1 MQNLLQLFARYG
13 SFIVFVLLEV
23 ICLYLIINY
32 NKQQKE
38 IYLNSSNILSGWIT
52 ERTDQI
58 ARFWNLSEIS
68 DSLAMDN
75 ARLRTLLDKATF
87 ENLPTTDT
95 IVDTVYTQEYMYT
108 PARVVGN
115 SIILWDNH
123 LTINK
128 GSKDGIRQGMGLI
141 TERGVVGIVSNVTED
156 FAQCVSILNGKVR
169 VSATHKKSGQF
180 GTLLWR
186 GEDPRKIT
194 LKDVPKYAEIEIGDS
209 IVTNRFSSIFPDG
222 ISVGTI
228 DTFWVERGTNFYNI
242 ELNLTEDISK
252 IRYVYVVHYLFKNQQ
267 LEAEGIVEDE

>member
-23 ICLYLIINY
+23 ICLYLIVNY
-32 NKQQKE
+32 NKQQRE
-38 IYLNSSNILSGWIT
+38 IFLNSSSILTGWIT
-52 ERTDQI
+52 DKTDQVT
-58 ARFWNLSEIS
+58 RFWNLSQIS

-75 ARLRTLLDKATF
+75 ARLRTLLDKATY
-87 ENLPTTDT
+87 ENLPLTDKIIDT
-95 IVDTVYTQEYMYT
+95 IYQQEYEYT

-128 GSKDGIRQGMGLI
+128 GTKHGVRKGMGLI
-141 TERGVVGIVSNVTED
+141 TERGVVGIVSNVTEN

-169 VSATHKKSGQF
+169 ISATHKKSGQF

-194 LKDVPKYAEIEIGDS
+194 LKDVPKYAEIERGDS

-242 ELNLTEDISK
+242 ELSLTEDISK
-252 IRYVYVVHYLFKNQQ
+252 IRYVYVVNYLLKNQQ
-267 LEAEGIVEDE
+267 IEAEGKKSDE

>member
-13 SFIVFVLLEV
+13 SFIIFVILEV
-23 ICLYLIINY
+23 ICLYLIVNY
-32 NKQQKE
+32 NKQQRE
-38 IYLNSSNILSGWIT
+38 IFLNSSSILTGWIT
-52 ERTDQI
+52 DKTDQFT
-58 ARFWNLSEIS
+58 RFWNLSQIS

-75 ARLRTLLDKATF
+75 ARLRTLLDKATY
-87 ENLPTTDT
+87 ENLPQADKIIDT
-95 IVDTVYTQEYMYT
+95 IYLQEYEYI

-128 GSKDGIRQGMGLI
+128 GTKHGIRKGMGLI
-141 TERGVVGIVSNVTED
+141 TERGVVGIVSNVTEN

-169 VSATHKKSGQF
+169 ISATHKKSGQF
-180 GTLLWR
+180 GTLLWK

-194 LKDVPKYAEIEIGDS
+194 LKDVPKYAEIEKGDS

-222 ISVGTI
+222 IPVGTI

-242 ELNLTEDISK
+242 ELSMTEDLSK
-252 IRYVYVVHYLFKNQQ
+252 IRYVYVINYLLKNQQ
-267 LEAEGIVEDE
+267 LEAEGKESNE